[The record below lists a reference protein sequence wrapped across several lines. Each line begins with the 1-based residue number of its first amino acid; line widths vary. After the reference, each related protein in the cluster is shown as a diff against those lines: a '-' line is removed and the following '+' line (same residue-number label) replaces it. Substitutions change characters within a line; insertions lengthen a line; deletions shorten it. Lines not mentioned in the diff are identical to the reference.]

1 MSGEIQFDS
10 IESAIEDIKEGRMI
24 IVADDEDRENEG
36 DFLMAAEKVTP
47 EAINLMAKYGRGLI
61 CAPITRRKAYD
72 LDLDYMV
79 TSGADPDEANFTVS
93 IDHKALTTTGISAA
107 DRSNT
112 IRELIKDD
120 AEPKAFRRPGHIF
133 PLIGAEGGVLRRAGH
148 TEASIDLARL
158 AGLKPAGIICE
169 IMKDNGEMARL
180 PDLVEIA
187 AEFDMK
193 FISIKDLISYRMK
206 HESLVRKI
214 VEVDLPTIYGN
225 FTLHAFEERLT
236 GDNHLALAKGRW
248 ENDDPVLVRVHSS
261 CMTGDIFGSKRCDCG
276 EQLHQALLQVEKE
289 GRGVV
294 LYMNQEGRGI
304 GLVNKLKAYKLQEE
318 GMDTVEANEAL
329 GFQPDHR
336 DYGVGAQILRSLN
349 ISQMRLMTNNPVKRV
364 GLKSF
369 GLEMVERVPIEVG
382 AYPENVRYLKT
393 KRDKMGHELN
403 MDELD
408 PHSPDFI
415 ESIVKES

>member
-1 MSGEIQFDS
+1 MSGDIEFDS

-36 DFLMAAEKVTP
+36 DFLMAAEMVTP
-47 EAINLMAKYGRGLI
+47 EAINLMAKHGRGLI

-72 LDLDYMV
+72 LNLDYMV
-79 TSGADPDEANFTVS
+79 TSGADPDEAAFTVS
-93 IDHKALTTTGISAA
+93 VDHKELTTTGISAS
-107 DRSNT
+107 DRAHT
-112 IRELIKDD
+112 IRELIRDNAKP
-120 AEPKAFRRPGHIF
+120 EAFRRPGHIF

-169 IMKDNGEMARL
+169 IMKDDGEMARL
-180 PDLVEIA
+180 PDLAEIA
-187 AEFDMK
+187 EEFDMK
-193 FISIKDLISYRMK
+193 LISIKDLISYRMK

-236 GDNHLALAKGRW
+236 GDQHLALVKGEW
-248 ENDDPVLVRVHSS
+248 TEEDPVLVRVHSS

-276 EQLHQALLQVEKE
+276 EQLHQALLQVEEE
-289 GRGVV
+289 GQGVV

-304 GLVNKLKAYKLQEE
+304 GLLNKLKAYKLQEQ

-329 GFQPDHR
+329 GFEPDHR
-336 DYGVGAQILRSLN
+336 DYGVGAQILRSLD
-349 ISQMRLMTNNPVKRV
+349 IRKMRLMTNNPVKRV

-369 GLEMVERVPIEVG
+369 GLEMVERVPLEVG
-382 AYPENVRYLKT
+382 ANPENVRYLKT
-393 KRDKMGHELN
+393 KRDKMGHELDMN
-403 MDELD
+403 ELD
-408 PHSPDFI
+408 PHSPEFI
-415 ESIVKES
+415 DSIVEE